1 MKKEI
6 EKMKLKLDEFDQT
19 LNEKKKKISHLPK
32 TNFSFGLKISLDFV
46 ASIVVGV
53 LIGIGIDKLFNTK
66 PIFFLIFLLLG
77 IAAGFMNIYR
87 VVLNL
92 EKNKEE

>member
-19 LNEKKKKISHLPK
+19 LNEKGKKKSHLPK
-32 TNFSFGLKISLDFV
+32 TNLGFGLKISLDFV
-46 ASIVVGV
+46 ASIIVGV
-53 LIGIGIDKLFNTK
+53 LIGIGIDKLFDTK

-77 IAAGFMNIYR
+77 IGAGFMNIYR
-87 VVLNL
+87 VVLDL
-92 EKNKEE
+92 EKKKE